1 VPPEMNGDLEHRV
14 EALRQSLE
22 ELSHDDRF
30 LILNYYKGDKSD
42 KIKSRKMLSE
52 LLGIGASTLRMR
64 AMRIREKL
72 QLCTQNYMQTQ
83 APN

>member
-1 VPPEMNGDLEHRV
+1 VTSDPEPRV
-14 EALRQSLE
+14 EALRLSLA

-30 LILNYYKGDKSD
+30 LILNYYNGDKSD

-52 LLGIGASTLRMR
+52 LLGMGASTLRMR
-64 AMRIREKL
+64 ALRIREKL
-72 QLCTQNYMQTQ
+72 QLCAQNYMQTQ